1 MEPIEVTDE
10 QLKSLAEYLMS
21 VTLNDSVSFHEL
33 DGFVQNE
40 WINGAIEALDGYND
54 VIAWVKQRGI
64 II

>member
-1 MEPIEVTDE
+1 MEQIEVTDDK
-10 QLKSLAEYLMS
+10 LKSLAEYLMS

-33 DGFVQNE
+33 DGFAKNE

-54 VIAWVKQRGI
+54 VVAWIKKKEI